1 MVACSLAFA
10 TSRSQRLAA
19 RFPRVDTRQAELGF
33 TDLKRIAINGVRLSL
48 KQKGIHAFGECG
60 RSHNAKNRKRQG
72 KAGPQCHLIRTP
84 DPAHNESQYRPQQLP
99 GAYWPGDRDA
109 FVRHRATRNHRV

>member
-19 RFPRVDTRQAELGF
+19 RFPRVDTIQAESGF
-33 TDLKRIAINGVRLSL
+33 ADLKCIAINGARLSL
-48 KQKGIHAFGECG
+48 QQEGIHGFDECW
-60 RSHNAKNRKRQG
+60 RSPNAKNRKRQG

-84 DPAHNESQYRPQQLP
+84 DPAHNESQYRPLQLP

-109 FVRHRATRNHRV
+109 FVRHRTTRNQRA